1 MRLLLSVLWSI
12 LWLSSASAQT
22 LYVAAASDLVYCLED
37 INQQF
42 KRQYPQAQIKVTTGS
57 SGNFLAQIKQNAPYE
72 VYLSADSR
80 YPKQLISEN
89 MADGQSFYVYA
100 IGQIALWTNKK
111 TIDVKQGWAVLEQTN
126 ITRVAIANPEHAP
139 YGQAARNAL
148 QQAKLWTN
156 IQSKLVF
163 GENIAQTLQFAQ
175 TGNADLAIVA
185 LSLLRS
191 PQLAG
196 QGQFWL
202 IPAHLYPPLE
212 QAMVITK
219 RGQKNPLAHQYASFI
234 KSTSAQKIFAK
245 YGFLPPARN
254 LP

>member
-100 IGQIALWTNKK
+100 IGQIAL
-111 TIDVKQGWAVLEQTN
+111 
-126 ITRVAIANPEHAP
+126 
-139 YGQAARNAL
+139 
-148 QQAKLWTN
+148 
-156 IQSKLVF
+156 
-163 GENIAQTLQFAQ
+163 
-175 TGNADLAIVA
+175 
-185 LSLLRS
+185 
-191 PQLAG
+191 
-196 QGQFWL
+196 
-202 IPAHLYPPLE
+202 
-212 QAMVITK
+212 
-219 RGQKNPLAHQYASFI
+219 
-234 KSTSAQKIFAK
+234 
-245 YGFLPPARN
+245 
-254 LP
+254 